1 MKKCLQKFKIVS
13 GLFVLCFSASA
24 QTLKTF
30 TRNDAEI
37 KTIAFNIY
45 NGKETYQYYEDDNGN
60 YVKNGSYSL
69 SGTNVTTIQGKKLTD
84 TYKAT
89 ATFKKDLMNGTL
101 SILNN
106 VTIIE
111 GGKTTTGMMSFTAGY
126 SNGIPHGKWTWKDNT
141 DGYANSSEMT
151 FTKGVLTGL
160 YKYNYTKVNKESL
173 TKCITK
179 ISGQF
184 NSKGEFH
191 GTWSE
196 TEAIE
201 SVFNSE
207 KEVSELIFSNGI
219 LLSCIKR
226 DAAGKLLNPDSD
238 RAEKKLLATKYAN
251 GEITK
256 TGLYEKGYI
265 FEKKEI
271 KVYCPDKNNI
281 GGDKLD
287 SVICGKPVLELTK
300 INLATDSLISSY
312 EEKKLKEVEGNIEW
326 AKAQNKNDNTDRIA
340 KVRENYAFEHFYRSE
355 EIGASLYYN
364 YQRYYL
370 NSSQISRLDSLK
382 RIVDNRIDT
391 EFKAIEAE
399 RLAEKQKKEA
409 EEQRIAAENK
419 KKAELAAKNEQ
430 QTVESYLQYAL
441 QGIVSV
447 SKNPVTKAMG
457 FDLAIRQKCN
467 NDVRWRNVFS
477 TDAQSVRYKKVDGS
491 YGVETPQEVMLKKL
505 FSGIHPIVN
514 WTIISYEK
522 DEKEIY
528 NYTVVFEQKTKK
540 KAPSKYYQGNI
551 SVYKNGA
558 ILLDNSMKNVI
569 EVQPTN

>member
-1 MKKCLQKFKIVS
+1 MRKCLLKFKIIS
-13 GLFVLCFSASA
+13 GLLILCFSASA
-24 QTLKTF
+24 QTVKTF

-37 KTIAFNIY
+37 GSCISVIH
-45 NGKETYQYYEDDNGN
+45 GKETYQYYEDDNGN
-60 YVKNGSYSL
+60 YVKNGTYSL
-69 SGTNVTTIQGKKLTD
+69 SGIGKTNINNYNGHVNVTE

-89 ATFKKDLMNGTL
+89 ATFKKDLLNGTL
-101 SILNN
+101 SVLNTCTGTVN
-106 VTIIE
+106 
-111 GGKTTTGMMSFTAGY
+111 GKAANFTMAFTAGY
-126 SNGIPHGKWTWKDNT
+126 SNGIPNGKWTWKDNT
-141 DGYANSSEMT
+141 EGFANSSEMT
-151 FTKGVLTGL
+151 FTNGVMTGL
-160 YKYNYTKVNKESL
+160 YKYDCTNSESYTKSIK
-173 TKCITK
+173 K

-184 NSKGEFH
+184 NAKGEFH

-196 TEAIE
+196 TVSKETIYDT
-201 SVFNSE
+201 E

-226 DAAGKLLNPDSD
+226 DGAGKLLNPDNN
-238 RAEKKLLATKYAN
+238 RAEKKTLATKYAN
-251 GEITK
+251 AEITK
-256 TGLYEKGYI
+256 TALYEKGYV
-265 FEKKEI
+265 FEERKTI
-271 KVYCPDKNNI
+271 LYCPYIYEDRI
-281 GGDKLD
+281 GGYKLD
-287 SVICGKPVLELTK
+287 FNKCEKSFLELTK
-300 INLATDSLISSY
+300 INLATDSLISLY
-312 EEKKLKEVEGNIEW
+312 EEKKLKEVDGNIEW

-340 KVRENYAFEHFYRSE
+340 EVRENYSFEHFYRSE
-355 EIGASLYYN
+355 EVGASLYYN

-409 EEQRIAAENK
+409 EEQQ
-419 KKAELAAKNEQ
+419 KAELAAKNEQ
-430 QTVESYLQYAL
+430 QTVESYLRYAL

-447 SKNPVTKAMG
+447 SKNPATKAMG

>member
-45 NGKETYQYYEDDNGN
+45 NGKETYQYYEDANGN

-106 VTIIE
+106 VTIVE
-111 GGKTTTGMMSFTAGY
+111 GGKTTTGMMSFIAGY

-160 YKYNYTKVNKESL
+160 YKYNYTEVNKESL
-173 TKCITK
+173 TKSITK

-196 TEAIE
+196 TESME
-201 SVFNSE
+201 SVFNTE
-207 KEVSELIFSNGI
+207 KEVSELLFSNGI
-219 LLSCIKR
+219 LLSCVKR
-226 DAAGKLLNPDSD
+226 DATGKLLNPDSD

-256 TGLYEKGYI
+256 TALYEKGYI
-265 FEKKEI
+265 FEERKI
-271 KVYCPDKNNI
+271 KLYCPDKNNI

-287 SVICGKPVLELTK
+287 SVILGKPFLELIK
-300 INLATDSLISSY
+300 VNLATDSLISSY
-312 EEKKLKEVEGNIEW
+312 EEKELKDVEGNIEW

-340 KVRENYAFEHFYRSE
+340 KVRENYSFEHYYRSE
-355 EIGASLYYN
+355 EIGASLYYK

-370 NSSQISRLDSLK
+370 NSSQINRLDSLK

-399 RLAEKQKKEA
+399 RLAEKQRKAA
-409 EEQRIAAENK
+409 EEQQKAAEEQQK
-419 KKAELAAKNEQ
+419 VQQKAEQ
-430 QTVESYLQYAL
+430 YLNYAL
-441 QGIVSV
+441 SGIVSI
-447 SKNPVTKAMG
+447 SRNPTTKVLGIDM
-457 FDLAIRQKCN
+457 AIRNKCN
-467 NDVRWRNVFS
+467 LDENWKSVFY
-477 TDAQSVRYKKVDGS
+477 TEVNSVRYKKPDGS
-491 YGVETPQEVMLKKL
+491 YGIETPQEVKLKSL
-505 FSGIHPIVN
+505 FHNLHPI
-514 WTIISYEK
+514 TSYK
-522 DEKEIY
+522 ILSYDVDEKGISKFLVE
-528 NYTVVFEQKTKK
+528 FEQKNKK
-540 KAPSKYYQGNI
+540 KEPSKFFQGSI
-551 SVYKNGA
+551 YVAKNGA
-558 ILLDNSMKNVI
+558 ILLDYSLDDLQ
-569 EVQPTN
+569 EVTK